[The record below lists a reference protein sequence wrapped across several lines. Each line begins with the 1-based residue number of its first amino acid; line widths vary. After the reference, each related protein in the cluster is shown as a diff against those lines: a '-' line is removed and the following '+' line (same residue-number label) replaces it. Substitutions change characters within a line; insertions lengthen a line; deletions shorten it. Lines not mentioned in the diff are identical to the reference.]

1 MTPFK
6 APDRYMQSL
15 DTNTAAALLVETND
29 LCLIIDREGVVRD
42 VAIGNEEP
50 ALKVCLDWVG
60 MPWEDTVT
68 IESKN
73 KIKLLREDAKKPD
86 ESRWRQVNHPLD
98 GEADLP
104 ILYKTLAYNDSNHI
118 VAVGRDLRPMA
129 QLQQRLLDV
138 QHSLERDYTR
148 LHQAE
153 TRYRM
158 LFSLANEA
166 ILVVDAE
173 SRRIVEANP
182 AAGKLLDKPPNK
194 LVNRTFPRGFSDN
207 SIDAI
212 SELMLRVRAA
222 GRAESIIVRS
232 ANDQRTFQLTATLIR
247 REDGPYFLIRIQGTG
262 QGNGDSR
269 SLKVLDVVDRSPD
282 AFVVSDP
289 EGRVLAANRAF
300 LDLAQVAAEPQ
311 VLNQSLDQ
319 WLGRPGVDLNLLLRN
334 LRERL
339 EVRQFATTLR
349 PEYGEPIDVELSAV
363 SALDSDEP
371 CLGFVIR
378 RQYRPTV
385 QDTPGTNAL
394 PRTIEEM
401 TELVGQVPLKDLVR
415 ETTDIIERMCIEAAL
430 KMTDDSRASA
440 AEVLG
445 LSRQSL
451 YVKLRR
457 YGLGD
462 LGGDES

>member
-1 MTPFK
+1 MTPFRT
-6 APDRYMQSL
+6 PDRFIGSL
-15 DTNTAAALLVETND
+15 TTDMAASLLAESND
-29 LCLIIDREGVVRD
+29 ICLVIDRDNVIRD
-42 VAIGNEEP
+42 VAIGTDEP
-50 ALKVCLDWVG
+50 TLKVSLDWIG
-60 MPWEDTVT
+60 EPLPDTVT
-68 IESKN
+68 IETRP
-73 KIKLLREDAKKPD
+73 KIKLLKDDLKNPD
-86 ESRWRQVNHPLD
+86 KARWRQLNHSIEGQP
-98 GEADLP
+98 DLP
-104 ILYKTLAYNDSNHI
+104 VLYKALRGSDSDHI
-118 VAVGRDLRPMA
+118 VLIGRDLRPMA
-129 QLQQRLLDV
+129 QLQQKLLDV

-158 LFSLANEA
+158 LFSMANEA
-166 ILVVDAE
+166 ILIVDAE

-182 AAGKLLDKPPNK
+182 AAGKMLDRPAGK

-207 SIDAI
+207 SVDSIND
-212 SELMLRVRAA
+212 LLVRVRAA

-232 ANDQRTFQLTATLIR
+232 ANDQRTFQLTATLVR
-247 REDGPYFLIRIQGTG
+247 REDGHFFLIRIQAP
-262 QGNGDSR
+262 GDS
-269 SLKVLDVVDRSPD
+269 SADSTNLKVLEVVDRSPD
-282 AFVVSDP
+282 AFVVTDP
-289 EGRVLAANRAF
+289 DGRVLAANRAF
-300 LDLAQVAAEPQ
+300 LDLTQVAAELQ
-311 VLNQSLDQ
+311 VKNQNLDQ

-339 EVRQFATTLR
+339 EVRQFTTTLR
-349 PEYGEPIDVELSAV
+349 PEYGDPVDVELSAV

-371 CLGFVIR
+371 CFGFIIR
-378 RQYRPTV
+378 RQFRAAP
-385 QDTPGTNAL
+385 QGAAGTGAL

-401 TELVGQVPLKDLVR
+401 TNLVGQVPLKDLVR

-440 AEVLG
+440 AEILG

-462 LGGDES
+462 LGGD